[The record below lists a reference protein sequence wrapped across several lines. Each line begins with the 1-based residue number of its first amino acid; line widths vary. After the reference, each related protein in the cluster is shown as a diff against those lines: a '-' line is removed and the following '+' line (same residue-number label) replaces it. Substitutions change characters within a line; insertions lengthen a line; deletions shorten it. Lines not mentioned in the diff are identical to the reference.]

1 MSVES
6 QIALLTLPDKTRRF
20 SILFVASDGD
30 VRYAAQRA
38 EVLNS
43 DELLQSPRVQQ
54 YIELLQLLKI
64 ERLTEAEAGLKEAL
78 ATREDAGRFLS
89 NLINDSEA
97 TTREK
102 LAAVK
107 MYLVDFK
114 PASAEKKSLISIREV
129 GRQAEEEVG

>member
-6 QIALLTLPDKTRRF
+6 QIALLTLPNKTRRF
-20 SILFVASDGD
+20 AILFVASEGD

-43 DELLQSPRVQQ
+43 DELLQSPQVQQ

-64 ERLTEAEAGLKEAL
+64 ERLTEAEVGLKEAL

-89 NLINDSEA
+89 NLINDPEA

-102 LAAVK
+102 LSAVK